1 MARAAAGKAAVSEHP
16 LQLRAAY
23 SVCRHIA
30 RSAAKNFYYGFLALP
45 TRKRNAISAVY
56 AFMRHADDISDD
68 PSLPARQRREKLD
81 EWINA
86 LRRVV
91 GGERTD
97 DPVLFALADSQKRYN
112 IPLDLLEKLVQ
123 GTAMDV
129 PERHRRRLRRAQLP
143 QLQYE
148 TFDQLYDYCYHVASV
163 VGLVCIRIFGYRD
176 PRAEKLAE
184 QTGVAFQLTN
194 ILRDV
199 KEDADLGRVYLPRE
213 DFARFGLDAHAVT
226 NGSAPESLR
235 PVLEFEALR
244 ARGFYRAAEELL
256 PLIDEDSQPAL
267 WTLVE
272 IYRRLLERIIAR
284 NYDVFS
290 ERVRLST
297 AEKLSVLGKGF
308 LAPPH
313 MTVEQQNVAA
323 TRPSRSLAA
332 GLPASPPEARW
343 PTQDIASSC
352 LSAVPIW
359 VDARHRTNCPARA
372 KWWTTAS
379 TCCSAA
385 APT

>member
-1 MARAAAGKAAVSEHP
+1 VSEHP
-16 LQLRAAY
+16 LQVRTAY

-30 RSAAKNFYYGFLALP
+30 RSAAKNFYYGFLVLP
-45 TRKRNAISAVY
+45 KEKRNAISAVY
-56 AFMRHADDISDD
+56 AFMRRADDISDD
-68 PSLPARQRREKLD
+68 PSLSPQQRLEKLN
-81 EWINA
+81 EWVSA
-86 LRRVV
+86 PRSVAA
-91 GGERTD
+91 GGPTD
-97 DPVLFALADSQKRYN
+97 DPVLFALADSQKRFN
-112 IPLDLLEKLVQ
+112 IPLDLLEKVVL

-129 PERHRRRLRRAQLP
+129 PWGNDIPGGATP

-199 KEDADLGRVYLPRE
+199 REDAQMGRVYLPRE
-213 DFARFGLDAHAVT
+213 DFARFGLDSHALT
-226 NGSAPESLR
+226 NGSAPEALR

-244 ARGFYRAAEELL
+244 ARGFYRAADDLL

-290 ERVRLST
+290 GKVRLST
-297 AEKLSVLGKGF
+297 MEKLSVLGMGF
-308 LAPPH
+308 WRRL
-313 MTVEQQNVAA
+313 T
-323 TRPSRSLAA
+323 
-332 GLPASPPEARW
+332 
-343 PTQDIASSC
+343 
-352 LSAVPIW
+352 
-359 VDARHRTNCPARA
+359 
-372 KWWTTAS
+372 
-379 TCCSAA
+379 
-385 APT
+385 

>member
-1 MARAAAGKAAVSEHP
+1 MSQHP

-30 RSAAKNFYYGFLALP
+30 RSAARNFYYGFLVLP
-45 TRKRNAISAVY
+45 KPKRDAISAVY
-56 AFMRHADDISDD
+56 AFMRRADDISDD
-68 PSLPARQRREKLD
+68 PSLPPEQRREKLG
-81 EWINA
+81 EWVNA
-86 LRRVV
+86 LRRVA

-97 DPVLFALADSQKRYN
+97 DAVLFALADSQKRFN
-112 IPLDLLEKLVQ
+112 IPLELLEKLVQ

-129 PERHRRRLRRAQLP
+129 PLGKPAPGGVFP

-184 QTGVAFQLTN
+184 ETGVAFQLTN

-199 KEDADLGRVYLPRE
+199 REDAQLGRVYLPRE
-213 DFARFGLDAHAVT
+213 DFARFGLDVHALT
-226 NGSAPESLR
+226 NGSAPEALR

-244 ARGFYRAAEELL
+244 ARGFYRAAEDLL
-256 PLIDEDSQPAL
+256 PLINEDSQPAL

-290 ERVRLST
+290 GKVTLST
-297 AEKLSVLGKGF
+297 AEKLSVLSKGF
-308 LAPPH
+308 WRRL
-313 MTVEQQNVAA
+313 
-323 TRPSRSLAA
+323 
-332 GLPASPPEARW
+332 
-343 PTQDIASSC
+343 I
-352 LSAVPIW
+352 
-359 VDARHRTNCPARA
+359 
-372 KWWTTAS
+372 
-379 TCCSAA
+379 
-385 APT
+385 